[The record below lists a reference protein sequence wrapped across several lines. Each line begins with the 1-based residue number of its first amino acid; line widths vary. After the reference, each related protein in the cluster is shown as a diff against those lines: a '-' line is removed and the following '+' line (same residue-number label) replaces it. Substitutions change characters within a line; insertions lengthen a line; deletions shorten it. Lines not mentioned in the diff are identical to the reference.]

1 MVKKSKKQLVLDEL
15 KQFVRDSFHNF
26 DLLLN
31 PDDFALK
38 FITIKKQS
46 KHLRFISDE
55 NIIFSEILGN
65 LDENFINEVIFFQ
78 TIIDKINFI
87 FQKIK
92 NTTYLFRSDF
102 ISSDVIEK
110 AKNLYYSYNEDIKKF
125 DDIFGAYLSLYALAK
140 KNRELTKYR
149 DEKGKQ
155 IEEMYKND
163 NLLIHKSIVVFEKT
177 EKIIADKIWN
187 GTLDWNWREKN
198 GEILDYRRNRRFEDS
213 QNNRR
218 AY

>member
-1 MVKKSKKQLVLDEL
+1 MAKKSKKQLVLDEL
-15 KQFVRDSFHNF
+15 KEFVRDSFNNF
-26 DLLLN
+26 DFMIS

-55 NIIFSEILGN
+55 NIIFSEILEN
-65 LDENFINEVIFFQ
+65 LGKDFLNEMVYFQ
-78 TIIDKINFI
+78 MILKRMNHV

-92 NTTYLFRSDF
+92 DTTYLFKSDF

-110 AKNLYYSYNEDIKKF
+110 AKNLYYSYNEDVKKF
-125 DDIFGAYLSLYALAK
+125 DDIFGSYLSLYALAK
-140 KNRELTKYR
+140 KNQELIEYR

-177 EKIIADKIWN
+177 EKIIANKIWN

-198 GEILDYRRNRRFEDS
+198 RKILDYRRNRRFEDS
-213 QNNRR
+213 QNN
-218 AY
+218 

>member
-1 MVKKSKKQLVLDEL
+1 MAKKSKKQLVLDEL
-15 KQFVRDSFHNF
+15 KQFVRDSFNNF
-26 DLLLN
+26 DFMVS
-31 PDDFALK
+31 PDDFALR
-38 FITIKKQS
+38 FSTIKKQS

-55 NIIFSEILGN
+55 NIIFSEILEN

-78 TIIDKINFI
+78 AIIDKMNFI

-92 NTTYLFRSDF
+92 DTTYLFRSDF
-102 ISSDVIEK
+102 ISSDVIE
-110 AKNLYYSYNEDIKKF
+110 NLYYSYNEDVKKF

-140 KNRELTKYR
+140 KNQELTKYR

>member
-1 MVKKSKKQLVLDEL
+1 MDEL
-15 KQFVRDSFHNF
+15 KEFVRDSFNNF
-26 DLLLN
+26 DFMIS

-55 NIIFSEILGN
+55 NIIFSEILEN
-65 LDENFINEVIFFQ
+65 LGKDFLNEMVYFQ
-78 TIIDKINFI
+78 MILKRMNHV

-92 NTTYLFRSDF
+92 DTTYLFKSDF

-110 AKNLYYSYNEDIKKF
+110 AKNLYYSYNEDVKKF
-125 DDIFGAYLSLYALAK
+125 DDIFGSYLSLYALAK
-140 KNRELTKYR
+140 KNQELIEYR

-177 EKIIADKIWN
+177 EKIIANKIWN

-198 GEILDYRRNRRFEDS
+198 RKILDYRRNRRFEDS
-213 QNNRR
+213 QNN
-218 AY
+218 

>member
-1 MVKKSKKQLVLDEL
+1 MAKKSKKQLVLDEL
-15 KQFVRDSFHNF
+15 KQFVKDSFNNF
-26 DLLLN
+26 DFMIS

-55 NIIFSEILGN
+55 NIIFSEILEN

-78 TIIDKINFI
+78 TIIEKMNFI

-92 NTTYLFRSDF
+92 DTTYLFRSDF
-102 ISSDVIEK
+102 ISSEIIEK
-110 AKNLYYSYNEDIKKF
+110 AKKIYYSFNEDVKKF
-125 DDIFGAYLSLYALAK
+125 DDIFGSYLSLYALAK
-140 KNRELTKYR
+140 KNQELIEYR

-177 EKIIADKIWN
+177 EKIIANKIWN

-198 GEILDYRRNRRFEDS
+198 RKILDYRRNRRFEDS
-213 QNNRR
+213 KNN
-218 AY
+218 

>member
-1 MVKKSKKQLVLDEL
+1 MAKKSKKQLVLDEL
-15 KQFVRDSFHNF
+15 KQFVRDSFYNF
-26 DLLLN
+26 DLLLS

-65 LDENFINEVIFFQ
+65 LDENFITEVVFFQ
-78 TIIDKINFI
+78 TIISRMNFI

-92 NTTYLFRSDF
+92 DTTYLFKSDF

-110 AKNLYYSYNEDIKKF
+110 AKNFYYSYNEDVKKF
-125 DDIFGAYLSLYALAK
+125 DDIFSAYLSLYALAK
-140 KNRELTKYR
+140 KNQELIKYR

-155 IEEMYKND
+155 IEKMHKND

-187 GTLDWNWREKN
+187 GTLDWNWRENERKS
-198 GEILDYRRNRRFEDS
+198 LDKRRNRGIEDS
-213 QNNRR
+213 QNN
-218 AY
+218 

>member
-1 MVKKSKKQLVLDEL
+1 MAKKSKKQLVLDEL
-15 KQFVRDSFHNF
+15 KQFVKDSFNNF
-26 DLLLN
+26 DFMIS

-65 LDENFINEVIFFQ
+65 LGKDFLNEMVYFQ
-78 TIIDKINFI
+78 MILKRMNHV

-92 NTTYLFRSDF
+92 DTTYLFKSDF

-110 AKNLYYSYNEDIKKF
+110 AKNLYYSYNEDVKKF

-140 KNRELTKYR
+140 KNQELIEYR

-155 IEEMYKND
+155 IEEMYRND

-187 GTLDWNWREKN
+187 ETLDWNWRGKN
-198 GEILDYRRNRRFEDS
+198 G
-213 QNNRR
+213 
-218 AY
+218 

>member
-1 MVKKSKKQLVLDEL
+1 MAKKSKKQLVLDEL
-15 KQFVRDSFHNF
+15 KQFVRDSFYNF
-26 DLLLN
+26 DLLLS

-55 NIIFSEILGN
+55 NIIFSEILEN
-65 LDENFINEVIFFQ
+65 LGKDFLNEMVYFQ
-78 TIIDKINFI
+78 MILKRMNHV

-92 NTTYLFRSDF
+92 DTTYLFKSDF

-110 AKNLYYSYNEDIKKF
+110 AKNLYYSYNEDVKKF

-140 KNRELTKYR
+140 KNQELTEYR

-155 IEEMYKND
+155 IEEMYRND

-187 GTLDWNWREKN
+187 GTLDWNWREN
-198 GEILDYRRNRRFEDS
+198 GKRKGMDCSGN
-213 QNNRR
+213 
-218 AY
+218 